1 MEVGST
7 YRAVQAVSQGRL
19 ELTEKTLQ
27 APGPGKVRIRVE
39 ACGVCHSDSGTVEAL
54 FPIQWPRVPGH
65 EVVGRIDALGSGVQG
80 WVAGQRVGVGFL
92 GGSCGYCEFCRNG
105 DLVNC
110 RNQEFAGIHD
120 VGVYAEVMI
129 AKASGLVSIP
139 DSLSSV
145 DAAPLLCAGL
155 TTFSALRNAPAKAG
169 DLVAV
174 LGIGGLG
181 HLGVQYA
188 RRMGFE
194 VAAIA
199 RGADKAELA
208 KKLGAHHY
216 IDNAAT
222 EPAEALQALGGA
234 KVILI
239 TASGGRRWPRPSRGY
254 VRAVSRS
261 SSASGLSRSRSRPW
275 ISYSE
280 AASSKV
286 P

>member
-1 MEVGST
+1 MEAGST
-7 YRAVQAVSQGRL
+7 YRAVQAVSRGRL

-54 FPIQWPRVPGH
+54 FPIEWPRVPGH
-65 EVVGRIDALGSGVQG
+65 EVVGRIDALGSGVEG
-80 WVAGQRVGVGFL
+80 WAVGQRVGVGFL
-92 GGSCGYCEFCRNG
+92 GGSCGYCEFCRDG

-110 RNQEFAGIHD
+110 RNQEYTGIHQD
-120 VGVYAEVMI
+120 GGYAEVMT

-169 DLVAV
+169 ELVAV
-174 LGIGGLG
+174 VGIGGLG
-181 HLGVQYA
+181 HLGVQYG

-194 VAAIA
+194 VVAIA

-222 EPAEALQALGGA
+222 DPAEALQALGGA

-239 TASGGRRWPRPSRGY
+239 RLPAERRSPRHSRGC
-254 VRAVSRS
+254 VPAVSRS
-261 SSASGLSRSRSRPW
+261 SSASGRSRSRS
-275 ISYSE
+275 
-280 AASSKV
+280 
-286 P
+286 